1 MQDGVCIGEE
11 ALAKLARLP
20 GFGRNVEGHVD
31 HHRRADDVVARDTAP
46 EAAVVRVGAI
56 VTHDEIT
63 VGRHFVRHTQFVR
76 LGGASRVFLGE
87 ALAVNPHGALMNVNG
102 VARKTDDALHVIRR
116 VGSKGWFEDNDLL
129 ALGIAPRSEEHT
141 SELPSPMY
149 LVCRLPLEK
158 KNDIY

>member
-1 MQDGVCIGEE
+1 
-11 ALAKLARLP
+11 
-20 GFGRNVEGHVD
+20 
-31 HHRRADDVVARDTAP
+31 RDTAP

-129 ALGIAPRSEEHT
+129 ALGIGLQRNVPVGGGNAGVVAEAAHDQVGAE
-141 SELPSPMY
+141 
-149 LVCRLPLEK
+149 
-158 KNDIY
+158 